1 MVVWR
6 DPQYGSVVAAEYLSD
21 LEKFIDVHT
30 LLAQYFLGKWSG
42 DVAKPYTLTE
52 ELVKLFKLPPNGEAV
67 SHVAAQPLVFP
78 VLHNQASYF
87 MVFVATSE
95 DLWNCHTISVPP
107 ACLKI

>member
-1 MVVWR
+1 MEVWLLLNISLIWR
-6 DPQYGSVVAAEYLSD
+6 SSLVRWGESSKAQICETLPP
-21 LEKFIDVHT
+21 DVHT

-87 MVFVATSE
+87 MVFGE
-95 DLWNCHTISVPP
+95 
-107 ACLKI
+107 